1 MIDETN
7 AFVWILGYDGP
18 EGFEAKNRAY
28 YASEDRKTLKPDPAE
43 HIAKIDKWF
52 VTPIV

>member
-28 YASEDRKTLKPDPAE
+28 YASEDRKTPKPDPAG
-43 HIAKIDKWF
+43 HIAKIDEWF